1 MLNIQKEDN
10 KNNKNY
16 LPLQT
21 EPNSFSHKK
30 DQILSENLG
39 EKNRPYNKFK
49 LGELTPLKTNEK
61 FVKTGNNIFYLNTHT
76 SYGRNK
82 RKNHIIKL
90 KNNMLFNKSIPGCSP
105 YDPYLIKV
113 CKKAIINRK
122 DQLPNYKEVI
132 KKINTQFGI
141 EKDNDYLYLK
151 NNNKL
156 KKTFNTFSEFQTNY
170 TKGNNALKKENKINS
185 EIKTIEGLEN
195 NQK

>member
-1 MLNIQKEDN
+1 MNNTQKEEN
-10 KNNKNY
+10 KNNQNI
-16 LPLQT
+16 LPLLT
-21 EPNSFSHKK
+21 EPNSPPNKK
-30 DQILSENLG
+30 EKFFSENLND
-39 EKNRPYNKFK
+39 KNRPYNKFK
-49 LGELTPLKTNEK
+49 IGEATPLKTIDK
-61 FVKTGNNIFYLNTHT
+61 FVKTGNNIFYLNTRT
-76 SYGRNK
+76 SYDRSK

-113 CKKAIINRK
+113 CKKAIISRK

-141 EKDNDYLYLK
+141 VKDNDYLYLRHS
-151 NNNKL
+151 NKL

-170 TKGNNALKKENKINS
+170 TKGNNNEKKENKINS
-185 EIKTIEGLEN
+185 EIKIPEDNEN

>member
-1 MLNIQKEDN
+1 MLNVQKEEN
-10 KNNKNY
+10 KNNQNI
-16 LPLQT
+16 LPLLT
-21 EPNSFSHKK
+21 EPNSPQNKK
-30 DQILSENLG
+30 EQFFSENLAD
-39 EKNRPYNKFK
+39 KNRPYNKFK
-49 LGELTPLKTNEK
+49 IGEATPLKTIDK
-61 FVKTGNNIFYLNTHT
+61 FVKTGNNIFYLNTRT

-82 RKNHIIKL
+82 RKNHVIKL

-141 EKDNDYLYLK
+141 VKDNDYLYLRDS
-151 NNNKL
+151 NKL

-170 TKGNNALKKENKINS
+170 TKGNNIVKNENKINS
-185 EIKTIEGLEN
+185 EIKIPEDIEN